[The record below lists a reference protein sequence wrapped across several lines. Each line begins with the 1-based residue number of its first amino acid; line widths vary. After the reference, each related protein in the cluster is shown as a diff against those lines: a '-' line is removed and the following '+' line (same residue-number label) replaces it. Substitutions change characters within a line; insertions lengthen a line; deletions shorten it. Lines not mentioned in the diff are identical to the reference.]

1 MLIWTGFALSI
12 VALLYI
18 SRRSLWL
25 AMTAA
30 AMFLALFTLSTSEM
44 TTVLTH
50 TFADPSVLLIAFVV
64 GIIPLIG
71 GALEESGEMDLLV
84 ANMRMGK
91 RLFFAVSPAM
101 LGMLPMPGGAL
112 LSAPL
117 IERGGEGVPA
127 GLKAAGNVWFRHAFL
142 LVYPLGSSLIA
153 SSKIA
158 SVGLYQAILFLFPA
172 FLLTVVIGYF
182 ILLRHVE
189 GRMDY
194 ERDFSLSGL
203 LVPLGIILAAPVIDV
218 VMKSTLRLSHP
229 EIGTAVGVSVSL
241 LLAMVIGRIGGRQLL
256 TIVAKM
262 RPWKYALIILAMFLF
277 LNVFTLSGSPEMLAG
292 LNMSPVLLCIVI
304 GFVLGVITGRIQAPI
319 AIVVPIFV
327 TSHGAMSLPAF
338 AVTYFAIYLGYVISP
353 VHPCVSVSIEY
364 FSISMSTFLRR
375 MAVPVAIATLADLVV
390 SLFVL

>member
-1 MLIWTGFALSI
+1 MLIWIGFSLSI
-12 VALLYI
+12 AVLLYI

-25 AMTAA
+25 GMTAA
-30 AMFLALFTLSTSEM
+30 AVVLALFTLSPSEM
-44 TTVLTH
+44 ATVLMR

-71 GALEESGEMDLLV
+71 GALEESGEMDRLV

-91 RLFFAVSPAM
+91 RLFFAVAPAL

-117 IERGGEGVPA
+117 IERGGGGVSVDV
-127 GLKAAGNVWFRHAFL
+127 KVAGNVWFRHAFL

-172 FLLTVVIGYF
+172 FLVTVIIGYF
-182 ILLRHVE
+182 LLLRHVE
-189 GRMDY
+189 GRIDY
-194 ERDFSLSGL
+194 EGRFSLSGL
-203 LVPLGIILAAPVIDV
+203 LVPLGIILSAPVIDV
-218 VMKSTLRLSHP
+218 VLKGTGSLPYP
-229 EIGTAVGVSVSL
+229 EIGTAVGVSISL
-241 LLAMVIGRIGGRQLL
+241 FLALATGHIGGNKLRK
-256 TIVAKM
+256 IAVRM
-262 RPWKYALIILAMFLF
+262 RPWKYAFIILAMFLF
-277 LNVFTLSGSPEMLAG
+277 LHVFTLSGSPQTLAR
-292 LNMSPVLLCIVI
+292 LDLSPVLLCIVI
-304 GFVLGVITGRIQAPI
+304 GFILGMITGRIQAPI

-327 TSHGAMSLPAF
+327 TAHGAMSLPAF

-364 FSISMSTFLRR
+364 FSTSMSAFMRR
-375 MAVPVAIATLADLVV
+375 MALPVTIAALVNLV
-390 SLFVL
+390 IALFVL

>member
-1 MLIWTGFALSI
+1 MLIWTGFSLSI

-25 AMTAA
+25 AMTTAA
-30 AMFLALFTLSTSEM
+30 VVLAAFTLSTSEM
-44 TTVLTH
+44 ATVLAR

-71 GALEESGEMDLLV
+71 GALEESGEMDRLV

-91 RLFFAVSPAM
+91 RLFFAISPAM

-117 IERGGEGVPA
+117 IERGGKGVPS
-127 GLKAAGNVWFRHAFL
+127 GVKAAGNVWFRHAFL

-158 SVGLYQAILFLFPA
+158 SIGLYQAILFLFPA
-172 FLLTVVIGYF
+172 FLLTVAIGYF
-182 ILLRHVE
+182 IMLRQVG

-194 ERDFSLSGL
+194 EEKFSLSGL
-203 LVPLGIILAAPVIDV
+203 LVPLGIILAAPVIDI
-218 VMKSTLRLSHP
+218 VMKSTLHLTHP

-241 LLAMVIGRIGGRQLL
+241 LLAMGIGRIRGRQFSA
-256 TIVAKM
+256 IAAKM

-277 LNVFTLSGSPEMLAG
+277 LNVFKLSGSPELLAD
-292 LNMSPVLLCIVI
+292 LNMPPVLLCIVI
-304 GFVLGVITGRIQAPI
+304 GFVLGMITGRIQAPI

-327 TSHGAMSLPAF
+327 TAHGAISLPAF

-353 VHPCVSVSIEY
+353 VHPCVSVSMEY

-375 MAVPVAIATLADLVV
+375 MALPVAIATLADLVV
-390 SLFVL
+390 ALFVL